1 MNRPS
6 ATEGGST
13 VRQFCKAQASS
24 LLATAV
30 DFGVTAL
37 LIRWSGIY
45 YVWATFLGS
54 VSGGATNCMVNY
66 RWTFRGNGRGK
77 TSVALR
83 YMLVWAGSILLNTWG
98 TAYGVSLVAG
108 WHPEGLDAVLTVK
121 AVVALLVGVLW
132 NFLMQKHYVY
142 KAAG

>member
-1 MNRPS
+1 MS
-6 ATEGGST
+6 IQATGSGST
-13 VRQFCKAQASS
+13 TVQFCKAQASS

-37 LIRWSGIY
+37 LISWLETY
-45 YVWATFLGS
+45 YVWATFLGAF
-54 VSGGATNCMVNY
+54 SGGVTNCLVNY
-66 RWTFRGNGRGK
+66 QWTFRGSGRGK

-83 YMLVWAGSILLNTWG
+83 YTLVWVGSLLLNTWG
-98 TAYGVSLVAG
+98 TAYGVSIVAG
-108 WHPEGLDAVLTVK
+108 WHPEGLDVVLVVK

-142 KAAG
+142 RVTSY